1 MWSSNH
7 GSAFISSSQ
16 PCEMRHSAWISWS
29 SKTIVTGTVES
40 SQRIAGSDH
49 ASPYAS
55 AYSLKSASSSSGAP
69 GGRSRAANSS
79 SSAGE
84 GWSA

>member
-49 ASPYAS
+49 ASP
-55 AYSLKSASSSSGAP
+55 
-69 GGRSRAANSS
+69 
-79 SSAGE
+79 
-84 GWSA
+84 